1 METIPKWAFTMQ
13 MGKVALLKQFRGI
26 KGESIVLLIVVM
38 PTLKKAHNGDFFL
51 FFFFFKRSKKSTTGC
66 QSQLSSIA
74 GRQPPS
80 PYVTLSVTCFSTKRY
95 LVGSLSPTKCRL
107 GFKPETLQSWS
118 TAPLSRNSTSE

>member
-1 METIPKWAFTMQ
+1 MR
-13 MGKVALLKQFRGI
+13 KVALLKQFRGI
-26 KGESIVLLIVVM
+26 EGESIVLLIVVM

-51 FFFFFKRSKKSTTGC
+51 SFLFFLKETKNQQQLFGC

-95 LVGSLSPTKCRL
+95 LVGSLILTKCRL
-107 GFKPETLQSWS
+107 GFKPETLQS
-118 TAPLSRNSTSE
+118 